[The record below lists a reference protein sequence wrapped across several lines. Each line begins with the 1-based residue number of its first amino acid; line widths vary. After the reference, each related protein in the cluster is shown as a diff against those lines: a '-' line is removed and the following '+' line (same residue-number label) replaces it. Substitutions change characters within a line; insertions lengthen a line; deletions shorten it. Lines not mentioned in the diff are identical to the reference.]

1 MGQHIPNRGNSNEIL
16 EARGC
21 LACSRKNQEVSVPG
35 AVGARGKVM
44 AHEVRDV
51 AEGQMVWSLTGHG
64 EDVEF
69 YSE

>member
-1 MGQHIPNRGNSNEIL
+1 M
-16 EARGC
+16 
-21 LACSRKNQEVSVPG
+21 ACSRKNQEVSVPG